1 MPGCDNRPMGVLPI
15 VLMILA
21 MKLPILG
28 LLWFV
33 FWAGRMNDAESPAE
47 EKLRSHRPRRPE
59 PPLRRGPRR
68 RGPHGGGA
76 VRPLP
81 TGHGSRTHAPATAQ
95 RIAPASRH

>member
-1 MPGCDNRPMGVLPI
+1 MGVLPI

-33 FWAGRMNDAESPAE
+33 FWAGRMHDTEPPAE
-47 EKLRSHRPRRPE
+47 EKQRDHRPLRPE
-59 PPLRRGPRR
+59 PPRRRGPRR

-76 VRPLP
+76 VRPAP
-81 TGHGSRTHAPATAQ
+81 GTGHGARIHAPATAQ
-95 RIAPASRH
+95 RVAPAVRH

>member
-1 MPGCDNRPMGVLPI
+1 MGVLPI

-33 FWAGRMNDAESPAE
+33 FWAGRMRDPEPPAE
-47 EKLRSHRPRRPE
+47 ARLRGHRPRRPE
-59 PPLRRGPRR
+59 SPRRRGPRR
-68 RGPHGGGA
+68 RGPHGGSA

-81 TGHGSRTHAPATAQ
+81 AEHGARTHAAATA
-95 RIAPASRH
+95 RRLAPSVRH